1 MALDRISTLDSRG
14 VFSIHPAAFLWLI
27 LRVALSSRARARCS
41 CRPAGKIQNREIP
54 SFQRMPHPCPLTEES
69 VPAMA
74 GTRPFAM
81 TDWHWRQCRTI
92 LRRANSEGDRRED
105 GMKRSASVSLTV
117 VAAVSMAARGQQRLD
132 PCAGRK
138 LPRAGLPG
146 SDSEPRVLL
155 EWAMGSAQV
164 SLSLPLL
171 LRCLSGL
178 RSEWGRGERS
188 RCRILRSSC
197 SRGFWN
203 SRCSARGVRSDWRLP
218 WSA

>member
-1 MALDRISTLDSRG
+1 M
-14 VFSIHPAAFLWLI
+14 
-27 LRVALSSRARARCS
+27 SSRARARCS

-132 PCAGRK
+132 PCA
-138 LPRAGLPG
+138 AA
-146 SDSEPRVLL
+146 SFNEQ
-155 EWAMGSAQV
+155 ACQAAIQ
-164 SLSLPLL
+164 
-171 LRCLSGL
+171 
-178 RSEWGRGERS
+178 
-188 RCRILRSSC
+188 
-197 SRGFWN
+197 SRGYCWN
-203 SRCSARGVRSDWRLP
+203 GRWVPLKYHYPFPYYYDAYQDYAANGGVVNAAVVGSCGP
-218 WSA
+218 PAPVVFGAHGAAHGGFGATGVCHGAHS